1 MRNRLFAKLKHAC
14 AKSSKLCL
22 ANCSIDAKLECLDKG
37 KRPNVG
43 IEEELLG

>member
-1 MRNRLFAKLKHAC
+1 MRNRSFAKLKHARN
-14 AKSSKLCL
+14 L
-22 ANCSIDAKLECLDKG
+22 ANDVLGIEAKLECLDKG